1 MGCLLFFLSYISKV
15 TLILSLSPGLGG
27 GRRERERREREREEN
42 PSPSKTMVMTH
53 GKAVLLHSIP
63 NPNICGA
70 STGCCERSSSVG
82 LLLVL
87 T

>member
-27 GRRERERREREREEN
+27 GGEGERERGEREEN